1 MKILLAEDEWQMS
14 NVLTTAMTHQ
24 GYDVDVVF
32 NGQEAIDKAKDNAYD
47 IMILDIMMPIKSG
60 IEALKEIRGSGNC
73 SHIIMLTAMA
83 EINDRVTGLDAGAD
97 DYLTKPFS
105 LKELLAR
112 LRSMERRVES
122 FTPQVLQFAGV
133 TLNINEQEL
142 SAGNAIRLASKEGK
156 LMAFLMLNQGKY
168 LDTKTLY
175 QHVWS
180 DQEDYDTSIVWV
192 YISYLRQKLLAI
204 QANVIIAGDKDTSY
218 CLLEK

>member
-60 IEALKEIRGSGNC
+60 IEALKEIRASGNY

>member
-1 MKILLAEDEWQMS
+1 
-14 NVLTTAMTHQ
+14 
-24 GYDVDVVF
+24 
-32 NGQEAIDKAKDNAYD
+32 
-47 IMILDIMMPIKSG
+47 
-60 IEALKEIRGSGNC
+60 NC

>member
-1 MKILLAEDEWQMS
+1 M
-14 NVLTTAMTHQ
+14 
-24 GYDVDVVF
+24 
-32 NGQEAIDKAKDNAYD
+32 
-47 IMILDIMMPIKSG
+47 
-60 IEALKEIRGSGNC
+60 
-73 SHIIMLTAMA
+73 
-83 EINDRVTGLDAGAD
+83 
-97 DYLTKPFS
+97 
-105 LKELLAR
+105 
-112 LRSMERRVES
+112 
-122 FTPQVLQFAGV
+122 
-133 TLNINEQEL
+133 

>member
-60 IEALKEIRGSGNC
+60 IEVLKEIRASGNC